1 MRALREYVENQL
13 AAIDHANLEFVLEIA
28 RLRRAE
34 RVVENCERRALSL
47 RQLANLARL
56 AFADKSARV
65 RRLEALPDY
74 PGNSGPGALSQSFEF
89 VERFFAAD
97 SRFVLGTKFD
107 SNQDSA
113 LIMLVSNVVRLSQ
126 IVTSIAEKSR
136 VGAYQI
142 PPTRGTRRNLL
153 NIRVQGSPLPKEV
166 WNPRR
171 VPH

>member
-13 AAIDHANLEFVLEIA
+13 AAIDHANLEFVFEIA

-34 RVVENCERRALSL
+34 RVVENRERRTLRL
-47 RQLANLARL
+47 RQVANFARL

-65 RRLEALPDY
+65 RSLQPLPDY

-97 SRFVLGTKFD
+97 SRLVLGTKLD

-113 LIMLVSNVVRLSQ
+113 LIMLVCNVVRLSQ
-126 IVTSIAEKSR
+126 ILTSIAE
-136 VGAYQI
+136 
-142 PPTRGTRRNLL
+142 NLRSKT
-153 NIRVQGSPLPKEV
+153 IR
-166 WNPRR
+166 
-171 VPH
+171 